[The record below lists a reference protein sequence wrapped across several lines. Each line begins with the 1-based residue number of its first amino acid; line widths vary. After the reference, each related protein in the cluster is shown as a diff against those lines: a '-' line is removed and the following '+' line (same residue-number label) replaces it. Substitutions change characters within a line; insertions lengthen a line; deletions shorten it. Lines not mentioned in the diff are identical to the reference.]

1 MYNIYSVK
9 NMIKSGQCLGEMPS
23 TRETYLSLIRIA
35 LPSVIEMVLSSL
47 IGSMDTM
54 MVGNLGSAAIASVG
68 LTGQPR
74 MLILSIFFALNIGT
88 TAIIARRRGEE
99 RRDDANRTLRSML
112 VVIFG
117 LSLVLTVF
125 AVLFA
130 PQLMR
135 FAGAIEG
142 ETLESSA
149 IYFRII
155 ITAVPINAVTMAM
168 TASLR
173 GIGNTKVTMYVNTA
187 SNVVNII
194 CNYLLIEGHFGFP
207 RLEVAGAA
215 IASVI
220 GMTVGLILTIIAIT
234 RRDSYL
240 QVTVRGSWKPE
251 TEYLRPV
258 FKVGGNAV
266 LEQIALRIGFFLF
279 ARIVADL
286 GTQDFATHQICMQ
299 FLNITFTIG
308 DGIGIAA
315 TSLVGQNMGRG
326 RPDVSMLYG
335 KAAQRAALTVS
346 LLLIAFIISLRIPLI
361 KLFNNDP
368 YIVDLGSKIM
378 IIVALFQPF
387 QTTSVVISGCL
398 RGSGDTRFIAVVM
411 LICITLIRPTV
422 CLINVYVLDL
432 GLIGAWGASM
442 FDMVIRMT
450 AVYIRFAGFKWAHI
464 KV

>member
-9 NMIKSGQCLGEMPS
+9 NMIKPGQCLGEMPS
-23 TRETYLSLIRIA
+23 TRETYISLIRIA

-47 IGSMDTM
+47 IGLMDTM

-74 MLILSIFFALNIGT
+74 MLILSIFFALNIGM

-112 VVIFG
+112 AVIFG
-117 LSLVLTVF
+117 LSLALTVF

-149 IYFRII
+149 VYFRII
-155 ITAVPINAVTMAM
+155 MSAVPINAVTMAM

-173 GIGNTKVTMYVNTA
+173 GIGNTKVTMYVNTI

-194 CNYLLIEGHFGFP
+194 CNYLLIEGRFGFP

-215 IASVI
+215 LASVI
-220 GMTVGLILTIIAIT
+220 GMTVGFILTLVAMT
-234 RRDSYL
+234 RRESYL
-240 QVTVRGSWKPE
+240 QLSLRGSWKPQAE
-251 TEYLRPV
+251 FLRPV
-258 FKVGGNAV
+258 FKIGGNAV

-346 LLLIAFIISLRIPLI
+346 LLLIAVIISLRIPLV

-368 YIVDLGSKIM
+368 YIVDLGSKVM

-422 CLINVYVLDL
+422 CMINVYVLDL
-432 GLIGAWGASM
+432 GLIGAWSAAM
-442 FDMVIRMT
+442 FDMVIRMST
-450 AVYIRFAGFKWAHI
+450 VYIRFASFKWAQI

>member
-9 NMIKSGQCLGEMPS
+9 NMIKSNQCLGEMPS
-23 TRETYLSLIRIA
+23 TRETYISLIRIA

-47 IGSMDTM
+47 IGLMDTM
-54 MVGNLGSAAIASVG
+54 MVGKLGSAAIASVG

-74 MLILSIFFALNIGT
+74 MLILSIFFALNIGM

-112 VVIFG
+112 AVIFG

-149 IYFRII
+149 VYFRII
-155 ITAVPINAVTMAM
+155 IAFVPINAVTMAM

-173 GIGNTKVTMYVNTA
+173 GIGNTKVTMYVNTI
-187 SNVVNII
+187 SNVVNVI
-194 CNYLLIEGHFGFP
+194 CNYLLIEGNFGFP

-215 IASVI
+215 LASVI
-220 GMTVGLILTIIAIT
+220 GMAVGFILTLVAMT
-234 RRDSYL
+234 RRESYL
-240 QVTVRGSWKPE
+240 QISLRGSWKPQA
-251 TEYLRPV
+251 EYLRPV
-258 FKVGGNAV
+258 FKIGGNAV

-346 LLLIAFIISLRIPLI
+346 LLLIAIIISLRIPLV

-368 YIVDLGSKIM
+368 YIVDLGSKVM

-422 CLINVYVLDL
+422 CMINVYVLDL
-432 GLIGAWGASM
+432 GLIGAWSASM
-442 FDMVIRMT
+442 FDMIIRMST
-450 AVYIRFAGFKWAHI
+450 VYIRFASFKWAQI

>member
-1 MYNIYSVK
+1 MYNIYSVR
-9 NMIKSGQCLGEMPS
+9 NMIKPEQCLGSIPS
-23 TRETYLSLIRIA
+23 TRETYMSLIRIA
-35 LPSVIEMVLSSL
+35 LPSVAEMVFASL
-47 IGSMDTM
+47 IGSVDTM

-74 MLILSIFFALNIGT
+74 MLILSVFFALNIGM

-99 RRDDANRTLRSML
+99 RRYDANRTLRSML
-112 VVIFG
+112 AVIFG
-117 LSLVLTVF
+117 LSLLLTLF

-142 ETLESSA
+142 ETLGSSTV
-149 IYFRII
+149 YFRII
-155 ITAVPINAVTMAM
+155 IAAVPINALTMAM

-173 GIGNTKVTMYVNTA
+173 GIGNTKVTMYVNTV
-187 SNVVNII
+187 SNIVNII
-194 CNYLLIEGHFGFP
+194 CNFLLIEGRFGFP

-215 IASVI
+215 LASVI
-220 GMTVGLILTIIAIT
+220 GMVVGFLLTVIVMTGPE
-234 RRDSYL
+234 SYL
-240 QVTVRGSWKPE
+240 QLTFKGSWKPE
-251 TEYLRPV
+251 AEYLRPV
-258 FKVGGNAV
+258 FKIGGNAV

-279 ARIVADL
+279 ARIVAGL

-299 FLNITFTIG
+299 FLGITFTIG

-326 RPDVSMLYG
+326 RPDISMLYG

-346 LLLIAFIISLRIPLI
+346 LMLITVLISFRVPLI
-361 KLFNNDP
+361 RLFNNDP

-398 RGSGDTRFIAVVM
+398 RGSGDTRYIAVVM
-411 LICITLIRPTV
+411 LICITLIRPCV
-422 CLINVYVLDL
+422 SLFNVYILDL
-432 GLIGAWGASM
+432 GLIGAWSAAM
-442 FDMVIRMT
+442 LDMMIRMT
-450 AVYIRFAGFKWAHI
+450 AVYIRFASFKWAKI

>member
-9 NMIKSGQCLGEMPS
+9 NMIKSNQCLGEMPS
-23 TRETYLSLIRIA
+23 TRETYISLIRIA

-47 IGSMDTM
+47 IGLMDTM
-54 MVGNLGSAAIASVG
+54 MVGKLGSAAIASVG

-74 MLILSIFFALNIGT
+74 MLILSIFFALNIGM

-112 VVIFG
+112 AVIFG

-149 IYFRII
+149 VYFRII
-155 ITAVPINAVTMAM
+155 IAFVPINAVTMAM

-173 GIGNTKVTMYVNTA
+173 GIGNTKVTMYVNTI
-187 SNVVNII
+187 SNVVNVI
-194 CNYLLIEGHFGFP
+194 CNYLLIEGNFGFP

-215 IASVI
+215 LASVI
-220 GMTVGLILTIIAIT
+220 GMAVGFILTLVAMT
-234 RRDSYL
+234 RRESYL
-240 QVTVRGSWKPE
+240 QISLRGSWKPQA
-251 TEYLRPV
+251 EYLRPV
-258 FKVGGNAV
+258 FKIGGNAV

-346 LLLIAFIISLRIPLI
+346 LLLITIIISLRIPLVM
-361 KLFNNDP
+361 LFNNDP
-368 YIVDLGSKIM
+368 YIVDLGSKVM

-422 CLINVYVLDL
+422 CMINVYVLDL
-432 GLIGAWGASM
+432 GLIGAWSASM
-442 FDMVIRMT
+442 FDMIIRMST
-450 AVYIRFAGFKWAHI
+450 VYIRFASFKWAQI

>member
-1 MYNIYSVK
+1 MYNIYSTK
-9 NMIKSGQCLGEMPS
+9 SMIKPEQCRGEIPS
-23 TRETYLSLIRIA
+23 TRDTYSSLIRIA
-35 LPSVIEMVLSSL
+35 LPSVAEMVLSSL

-54 MVGNLGSAAIASVG
+54 MVGNLGSAAIAAVG

-88 TAIIARRRGEE
+88 TAIVARRRGEE
-99 RRDDANRTLRSML
+99 RREDANQTLRSVL

-117 LSLVLTVF
+117 LSLVLTVL
-125 AVLFA
+125 AITFA
-130 PQLMR
+130 PRLMR
-135 FAGAIEG
+135 LAGAIEG
-142 ETLESSA
+142 ETLEESTT
-149 IYFRII
+149 YFRII
-155 ITAVPINAVTMAM
+155 IAAVPINALTMVI

-173 GIGNTKVTMYVNTA
+173 GISNTKVTMYVNTV

-194 CNYLLIEGHFGFP
+194 FNYLLIEGHFGFP
-207 RLEVAGAA
+207 RLEVGGAA

-220 GMTVGLILTIIAIT
+220 GMGVGFILSIVALT
-234 RRDSYL
+234 RRNGYL
-240 QVTVRGSWKPE
+240 KLSFRGSWKPQA
-251 TEYLRPV
+251 EYLRPV

-266 LEQIALRIGFFLF
+266 LEQIALRIGFFMF
-279 ARIVADL
+279 ARIVAGL
-286 GTQDFATHQICMQ
+286 GTDDFATHQICMQ

-308 DGIGIAA
+308 DGIGVAA

-326 RPDVSMLYG
+326 RPDVSMIYG

-346 LLLIAFIISLRIPLI
+346 VLLITFIISFRVPMIR
-361 KLFNNDP
+361 LFNSDP
-368 YIVDLGSKIM
+368 YIVGLGSKIL

-398 RGSGDTRFIAVVM
+398 RGSGDTRFIAIVM
-411 LICITLIRPTV
+411 MICITLIRPSV
-422 CLINVYVLDL
+422 CLFNVYVLNL

-442 FDMVIRMT
+442 FDMVIRMFI
-450 AVYIRFAGFKWAHI
+450 VYIRFAGFKWAQI

>member
-9 NMIKSGQCLGEMPS
+9 NMIKSNQCLGEMPS
-23 TRETYLSLIRIA
+23 TRETYISLIRIA

-47 IGSMDTM
+47 IGLMDTM
-54 MVGNLGSAAIASVG
+54 MVGKLGSAAIASVG

-74 MLILSIFFALNIGT
+74 MLILSIFFALNIGM

-112 VVIFG
+112 AVIFG

-149 IYFRII
+149 VYFRII
-155 ITAVPINAVTMAM
+155 IAFVPINAVTMAM

-173 GIGNTKVTMYVNTA
+173 GIGNTKVTMYVNTI
-187 SNVVNII
+187 SNVVNVI
-194 CNYLLIEGHFGFP
+194 CNYLLIEGNFGFP

-215 IASVI
+215 LASVI
-220 GMTVGLILTIIAIT
+220 GMAVGFILTLVAMT
-234 RRDSYL
+234 RRESYL
-240 QVTVRGSWKPE
+240 QISLRGSWKPQA
-251 TEYLRPV
+251 EYLRPV
-258 FKVGGNAV
+258 FKIGGNAV

-346 LLLIAFIISLRIPLI
+346 LLLIAIIISLRIPLVM
-361 KLFNNDP
+361 LFNNDP
-368 YIVDLGSKIM
+368 YIVDLGSKVM

-422 CLINVYVLDL
+422 CMINVYVLDL
-432 GLIGAWGASM
+432 GLIGAWSASM
-442 FDMVIRMT
+442 FDMIIRMST
-450 AVYIRFAGFKWAHI
+450 VYIRFASFKWAQI